1 MPMEQSKYE
10 SLIKPLEALAAE
22 NPGQYRLRVA
32 LLAALGYLY
41 LLVIVTMLLGI
52 VVTVLFYASFNFLV
66 IKVLWI
72 PLVLVGIVLRSL
84 WITLP
89 VPNGTELKREQ
100 APALFDLVHE
110 VTTALNGPKV
120 HHILLS
126 GDFNAG
132 IVQIP
137 QFGMFGWQTNYLVVG
152 LPMLRALNPAQF
164 RAVLAHEVGHLS
176 GKHGR
181 FSGWIYRL
189 RRSWVEVLVRVHQER
204 HYASF
209 LFEPFLNWYAP
220 YLNAYSFVLARAQEY
235 QADVYSVDLAGKETA
250 AVTLARVA
258 AKSRKLDEDFWPD
271 FFRQS
276 KEQPKA
282 PRDPFAQMLG
292 GLDQPIGP
300 VNGQRWFFES
310 LQVPTG
316 YDDTHPSLSDRLAAM
331 GFAKGSPAVDALL
344 DHLLTAEKDGQ
355 SAESYY
361 LRELPPDFLSR
372 EDRLLREQLVQVWN
386 ESHSKYN
393 EARKR
398 LEKLDE
404 RAKEHA
410 LTQEEQWERIALS
423 SRLQD
428 LASTLPLLQTF
439 ISEHP
444 DHVGAQ
450 FAVGAILLEKH
461 DAAGVEYLEKA
472 MQLEPGTT
480 GDACA
485 LLSGFYFEQGKK
497 ELAESFRNRAVE
509 HYANAQKQQQQAMTF
524 SNNDN
529 LLPHDLAPEK
539 VTSIQAA
546 LGKVRGLSEAFLVR
560 KVVAGMDPFY
570 VLAVAASITLQNG
583 KYAKHI
589 GPLFQKLSELT
600 VLPDPMV
607 FLSLDGEHA
616 NMREKINR
624 IEGAP
629 IYKEPT

>member
-1 MPMEQSKYE
+1 MEQSKYE
-10 SLIKPLEALAAE
+10 NLIRPLEALAAE

-41 LLVIVTMLLGI
+41 LLVVVTLLLGI
-52 VVTVLFYASFNFLV
+52 VALVLFYASINWV
-66 IKVLWI
+66 IIKILWV

-89 VPNGTELKREQ
+89 VPDGTELQRKQ
-100 APALFDLVHE
+100 APVLFDLVHE

-126 GDFNAG
+126 GEFNAG

-235 QADVYSVDLAGKETA
+235 QADVYAVELAGKETA

-258 AKSRKLDEDFWPD
+258 AKSRKLEEDFWPD
-271 FFRQS
+271 FLRQS

-282 PRDPFAQMLG
+282 PKDPFVQMLG

-300 VNGQRWFFES
+300 VNAQRWFFES

-316 YDDTHPSLSDRLAAM
+316 YDDTHPSLADRLAAM
-331 GFAKGSPAVDALL
+331 GFAKSSSAVDGLLDALL
-344 DHLLTAEKDGQ
+344 TTEQDTQ

-361 LRELPPDFLSR
+361 LREVPSDFLTGENWR
-372 EDRLLREQLVQVWN
+372 LREQLVQVWN
-386 ESHSKYN
+386 QSHSKFK
-393 EARKR
+393 ESRKR
-398 LEKLDE
+398 LQELDE
-404 RAKEHA
+404 QANQRA
-410 LTQEEQWERIALS
+410 LTLEEQWERV
-423 SRLQD
+423 
-428 LASTLPLLQTF
+428 TLVGLVRDQAAMPLLQTF
-439 ISEHP
+439 VSEHP
-444 DHVGAQ
+444 DHIGAQ
-450 FAVGAILLEKH
+450 FAMGAMLLERH
-461 DAAGVEYLEKA
+461 DAAGVDYLENA
-472 MQLEPGTT
+472 MRLDPATT

-485 LLSGFYFEQGKK
+485 LLSGFYFAQGNK

-509 HYANAQKQQQQAMTF
+509 HYANAQIQQEQALTF
-524 SNNDN
+524 SSSDTFI
-529 LLPHDLAPEK
+529 PHDLTPEVVK
-539 VTSIQAA
+539 RIQDQ

-560 KVVAGMDPFY
+560 KVVERMDPFY

-583 KYAKHI
+583 KYAKHV
-589 GPLFQKLSELT
+589 GPLFQELAKLA
-600 VLPDPMV
+600 VLPDNLV
-607 FLSLDGEHA
+607 FLSVDGTHA
-616 NMREKINR
+616 HLRKKISR

-629 IYKEPT
+629 IYKEQT

>member
-1 MPMEQSKYE
+1 MEQSKYE
-10 SLIKPLEALAAE
+10 SLIKPLEALAAKK
-22 NPGQYRLRVA
+22 PGQYRLRVA

-41 LLVIVTMLLGI
+41 LLIVVTLLLGI
-52 VVTVLFYASFNFLV
+52 VVLVLFYTRINWLV
-66 IKVLWI
+66 IKILWI
-72 PLVLVGIVLRSL
+72 PLVLVGIVLHAL

-89 VPNGTELKREQ
+89 VPDGTELQREQ

-235 QADVYSVDLAGKETA
+235 QADVYSVELAGKQTA
-250 AVTLARVA
+250 AVTLARIE
-258 AKSRKLDEDFWPD
+258 AKSRKLSEDFWPD
-271 FFRQS
+271 FFRGS

-292 GLDQPIGP
+292 GLHQPIRP
-300 VNGQRWFFES
+300 INAQRWFFES

-316 YDDTHPSLSDRLAAM
+316 YEDTHPSLADRLAAM
-331 GFAKGSPAVDALL
+331 GFEKDSPAVDALL
-344 DHLLTAEKDGQ
+344 EQLVAAEKDGQ

-361 LRELPPDFLSR
+361 LRELPVDFLGH
-372 EDRLLREQLVQVWN
+372 EDRLLREQLVQFWN

-393 EARKR
+393 EARRR
-398 LEKLDE
+398 LQKLNEQANE
-404 RAKEHA
+404 RE
-410 LTQEEQWERIALS
+410 LTLEEQWEQLNLTRQVHNRDTAM
-423 SRLQD
+423 
-428 LASTLPLLQTF
+428 PLLQKF
-439 ISEHP
+439 LSKHP
-444 DHVGAQ
+444 DHADAQMAMGA
-450 FAVGAILLEKH
+450 VLLQQH
-461 DAAGVEYLEKA
+461 DPAGVEYLEKA
-472 MQLEPGTT
+472 MQLSPGVT
-480 GDACA
+480 GDVCA
-485 LLSGFYFEQGKK
+485 VLSGFYFEQGNK

-509 HYANAQKQQQQAMTF
+509 HYANAQKQQEQAMNF
-524 SNNDN
+524 SGSDT
-529 LLPHDLAPEK
+529 LIPHDLAPEI
-539 VTSIQAA
+539 VRNIQAQ

-570 VLAVAASITLQNG
+570 VLAVASSITLRNG
-583 KYAKHI
+583 KYAKHV
-589 GPLFQKLSELT
+589 GPLFEELSNLA

-607 FLSLDGEHA
+607 FLSLDGKHA
-616 NMREKINR
+616 HMREKITR
-624 IEGAP
+624 IDSAQ
-629 IYKEPT
+629 IYREAR